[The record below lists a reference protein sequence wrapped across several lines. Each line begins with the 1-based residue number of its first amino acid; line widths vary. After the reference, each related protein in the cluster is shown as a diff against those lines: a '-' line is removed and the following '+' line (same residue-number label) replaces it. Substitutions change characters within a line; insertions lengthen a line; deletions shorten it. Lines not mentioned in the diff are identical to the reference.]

1 MVDERTKEELRKLSA
16 EQDASYRESLNRA
29 EIQTQISNMSL
40 IEKAVQREEM
50 IKQLNENARQT
61 LERDRQRAQ
70 EYVNANQFTSPIDK
84 TLNLSSKIV
93 KEDPIDYDL
102 LRSNLMYPGDKDP
115 SKIVVKKNETN
126 TWPMIYPR

>member
-1 MVDERTKEELRKLSA
+1 MVDERTKEELRKLAA

-40 IEKAVQREEM
+40 IEKAVQREET